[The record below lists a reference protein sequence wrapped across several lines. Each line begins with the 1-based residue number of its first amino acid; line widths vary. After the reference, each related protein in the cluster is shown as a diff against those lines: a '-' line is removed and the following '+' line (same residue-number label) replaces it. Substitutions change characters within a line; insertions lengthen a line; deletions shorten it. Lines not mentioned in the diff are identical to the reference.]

1 MLDGRQDA
9 TAEWLLVLTPRHHYS
24 HEYRMRC
31 MYICNL
37 HGRKLS
43 SLSVT
48 LRYAETF
55 YMYFAINT
63 GGDANVSVRCAQE
76 EGRVSTC

>member
-1 MLDGRQDA
+1 MPDDRQDA
-9 TAEWLLVLTPRHHYS
+9 TVEWLLVPTPRHHYS
-24 HEYRMRC
+24 HQYQMRC

-55 YMYFAINT
+55 HVYFAINT
-63 GGDANVSVRCAQE
+63 GGNANV
-76 EGRVSTC
+76 RVLDTLERKEFLLC